1 MNIKYI
7 NIIKTLQYI
16 FFLTFF
22 FNSASLSVENKILLK
37 INNEIITS
45 IDIFNETIY
54 LKTLNPNL
62 KNLDNDKLIQVA
74 KESLI
79 REKIKKIEISKF
91 NNSKINDEYLDNVIT
106 NIFQNIGFKNEEEFL
121 NYINSN
127 NIDILTIRKKLSYE
141 AFWNQI
147 IYEKFFSKIKID
159 KEKIKRDIQENNQKL
174 KSYLLYEIVYN
185 ADESVKAKQ
194 IFEKIKKSISKDG
207 FQNTAAIFSISQSS
221 KSGGKLG
228 WINESSMNKKIYN
241 EVSKIKIGDYTNPI
255 LVPGG
260 FLILAVM
267 DKKKIDKEIDFENEL
282 SARIRT
288 LQNEQLNQ
296 YSNIYFKKIKKDI
309 LIDEK

>member
-7 NIIKTLQYI
+7 NIIKTFQYI

-22 FNSASLSVENKILLK
+22 FHSVSISVENKILLK

-62 KNLDNDKLIQVA
+62 KNLDNNKLIQVA
-74 KESLI
+74 RESLI
-79 REKIKKIEISKF
+79 REKIKKIEISKY
-91 NNSKINDEYLDNVIT
+91 NYNRINDEYLDNVIK
-106 NIFQNIGFKNEEEFL
+106 NIYQNIGIKTEEEFL
-121 NYINSN
+121 NYINLN
-127 NIDILTIRKKLSYE
+127 NIDILTVRKKLSYE

-147 IYEKFFSKIKID
+147 IYEKFFAKIKID
-159 KEKIKRDIQENNQKL
+159 KEKIKREIQENNQKL
-174 KSYLLYEIVYN
+174 ESYLLNEIIYS
-185 ADESVKAKQ
+185 ADESIEAKQ

-207 FQNTAAIFSISQSS
+207 FQNTAAIFSISKSS

-228 WINESSMNKKIYN
+228 WINQSSMNKKIYN
-241 EVSKIKIGDYTNPI
+241 EISKIKIGEYTNPI
-255 LVPGG
+255 LIPGG
-260 FLILAVM
+260 FLVLAVM
-267 DKKKIDKEIDFENEL
+267 DKKKIQNEIDVTKEL
-282 SARIRT
+282 NARIIS

>member
-22 FNSASLSVENKILLK
+22 FNSGSLSVENKILLK

-45 IDIFNETIY
+45 IDILNETIY

-62 KNLDNDKLIQVA
+62 KNLDNNKLIQVA

-91 NNSKINDEYLDNVIT
+91 NNNKINDEYLDNVIK

-159 KEKIKRDIQENNQKL
+159 KEKIKRDLQENNQKL

-207 FQNTAAIFSISQSS
+207 FQNTAAIFSISESS

-241 EVSKIKIGDYTNPI
+241 EVSKIQIGEYTNPI
-255 LVPGG
+255 LIPGG

-267 DKKKIDKEIDFENEL
+267 DKKKIDKKIDVEKEL
-282 SARIRT
+282 KTRIRS
-288 LQNEQLNQ
+288 LQNDQLNQ

>member
-1 MNIKYI
+1 MNIKYL
-7 NIIKTLQYI
+7 NTIKTLKYI

-22 FNSASLSVENKILLK
+22 FHYVSLAVENKILLK

-45 IDIFNETIY
+45 IDVLNETIY

-62 KNLDNDKLIQVA
+62 KNLDNNKLIQVA

-79 REKIKKIEISKF
+79 REKIKKIEISKS
-91 NNSKINDEYLDNVIT
+91 NNIKINDEYLDNVIK
-106 NIFQNIGFKNEEEFL
+106 NIYRNIGLKNEEEFR
-121 NYINSN
+121 NYISSN

-141 AFWNQI
+141 AFWNQL
-147 IYEKFFSKIKID
+147 IYDKFFTKIKID

-174 KSYLLYEIVYN
+174 KSYLLYEILYN
-185 ADESVKAKQ
+185 ADESIKAKQ

-207 FQNTAAIFSISQSS
+207 FQNTAAIFSISESS

-241 EVSKIKIGDYTNPI
+241 EVSKIQIGEYTNPI
-255 LVPGG
+255 LIPGG

-267 DKKKIDKEIDFENEL
+267 DKKKIDKEIDVEKVL
-282 SARIRT
+282 SERIRS

>member
-7 NIIKTLQYI
+7 KVIKTFQYI

-22 FNSASLSVENKILLK
+22 FNSLSISVENKILLK

-45 IDIFNETIY
+45 IDILNETIY

-62 KNLDNDKLIQVA
+62 KNLDNNKLIQVA
-74 KESLI
+74 KDSLI

-91 NNSKINDEYLDNVIT
+91 NNNKINDEYLDNVIT

-159 KEKIKRDIQENNQKL
+159 KEKIRRDIQENNQKL

-207 FQNTAAIFSISQSS
+207 FQNTAAIFSISESS

-241 EVSKIKIGDYTNPI
+241 EVSKIQIGEYTNPI
-255 LVPGG
+255 LIPGG

-267 DKKKIDKEIDFENEL
+267 DKKKIDKKIDIEKEL
-282 SARIRT
+282 KTRIRS
-288 LQNEQLNQ
+288 LQNDQLNQ

>member
-1 MNIKYI
+1 MNFKYL

-16 FFLTFF
+16 FFLIFF
-22 FNSASLSVENKILLK
+22 FHSVSLSVENKILLK

-45 IDIFNETIY
+45 IDVLNETIY

-62 KNLDNDKLIQVA
+62 KNLDNNKLIQVA

-91 NNSKINDEYLDNVIT
+91 NNIKIKDEYLDNVIK
-106 NIFQNIGFKNEEEFL
+106 NIYQNIGLKNEEEFRK
-121 NYINSN
+121 YINAN

-147 IYEKFFSKIKID
+147 IYEKFFAKIKID
-159 KEKIKRDIQENNQKL
+159 KEKIKREIQENNQKL
-174 KSYLLYEIVYN
+174 ESYLLNEIIYS
-185 ADESVKAKQ
+185 ADESIEAKQ

-207 FQNTAAIFSISQSS
+207 FQNTAAIFSISKSS

-228 WINESSMNKKIYN
+228 WINQSSMNKKIYN
-241 EVSKIKIGDYTNPI
+241 EISKIKIGEYTNPI
-255 LVPGG
+255 LIPGG
-260 FLILAVM
+260 FLVLAVM
-267 DKKKIDKEIDFENEL
+267 DKKKIQNEIDVKKEL
-282 SARIRT
+282 NARIIS

>member
-1 MNIKYI
+1 MVIKYTK
-7 NIIKTLQYI
+7 IIKTLKYI

-22 FNSASLSVENKILLK
+22 FHSVSLSIENKILLK

-45 IDIFNETIY
+45 IDIINETIY

-62 KNLDNDKLIQVA
+62 KNLDNNKLMQVA
-74 KESLI
+74 KDSLI

-91 NNSKINDEYLDNVIT
+91 NNNKINDKYLDNVIK
-106 NIFQNIGFKNEEEFL
+106 NIYQNIGLKNEEEFL

-127 NIDILTIRKKLSYE
+127 SIDILTIRKKLSYE

-147 IYEKFFSKIKID
+147 IYEKFFTKIKID
-159 KEKIKRDIQENNQKL
+159 KEKIKREIQENNQKL
-174 KSYLLYEIVYN
+174 ESYLLYEIVYN
-185 ADESVKAKQ
+185 ADESVQAKQ

-207 FQNTAAIFSISQSS
+207 FQNTAAIFSISESS

-241 EVSKIKIGDYTNPI
+241 EVSKIKIGAYTNPI
-255 LVPGG
+255 LIPGG
-260 FLILAVM
+260 FLLLAVM
-267 DKKKIDKEIDFENEL
+267 DKKEIDKEIDFEKEL
-282 SARIRT
+282 STRIRS

>member
-1 MNIKYI
+1 MEIKYI
-7 NIIKTLQYI
+7 KIVKTLQYI

-22 FNSASLSVENKILLK
+22 FHSVSLSIENKILLK

-45 IDIFNETIY
+45 IDIINETIY

-62 KNLDNDKLIQVA
+62 KNLDNNKLMQVA
-74 KESLI
+74 KDSLI

-91 NNSKINDEYLDNVIT
+91 NNNKISDKYLDNVIK
-106 NIFQNIGFKNEEEFL
+106 NIYQNIGLKNEEEFL

-127 NIDILTIRKKLSYE
+127 SIDILTIRKKLSYE

-147 IYEKFFSKIKID
+147 IYEKFFTKIKID
-159 KEKIKRDIQENNQKL
+159 KEKIKREIQENNQKL
-174 KSYLLYEIVYN
+174 ESYLLYEIVYN
-185 ADESVKAKQ
+185 ADESVQAKQ

-207 FQNTAAIFSISQSS
+207 FQNTAAIFSIAESS

-241 EVSKIKIGDYTNPI
+241 EVSKIKIGAYTNPI
-255 LVPGG
+255 LIPGG
-260 FLILAVM
+260 FLLLAVM
-267 DKKKIDKEIDFENEL
+267 DKKEIDKEIDFEKEL
-282 SARIRT
+282 STRIRS

>member
-7 NIIKTLQYI
+7 NIIKTFQYI

-22 FNSASLSVENKILLK
+22 FHSVSISVENKILLK

-62 KNLDNDKLIQVA
+62 KNLDNNKLIQVA
-74 KESLI
+74 RESLI
-79 REKIKKIEISKF
+79 REKIKKIEISKY
-91 NNSKINDEYLDNVIT
+91 NYNRINDEYLDNVIK
-106 NIFQNIGFKNEEEFL
+106 NIYQNIGIKTEEEFL
-121 NYINSN
+121 NYINLN
-127 NIDILTIRKKLSYE
+127 NIDILTVRKKLSYE

-147 IYEKFFSKIKID
+147 IYEKFFAKIKID
-159 KEKIKRDIQENNQKL
+159 KEKIKREIQENNQKL
-174 KSYLLYEIVYN
+174 ESYLLNEIIYS
-185 ADESVKAKQ
+185 ADESIEAKQ

-207 FQNTAAIFSISQSS
+207 FQNTAAIFSISKSS

-228 WINESSMNKKIYN
+228 WINQSSMNKKIYN
-241 EVSKIKIGDYTNPI
+241 EISKVQIGDYTDPI
-255 LVPGG
+255 LIPGG
-260 FLILAVM
+260 FLVLAVM
-267 DKKKIDKEIDFENEL
+267 DKKKIQNEIDVTKEL
-282 SARIRT
+282 NARIIS

>member
-16 FFLTFF
+16 FFFTFF
-22 FNSASLSVENKILLK
+22 FYSVSLSVENKILFK

-45 IDIFNETIY
+45 IDVINETIY

-62 KNLDNDKLIQVA
+62 KNLDNNKLIQVA

-79 REKIKKIEISKF
+79 REKIKKIEISKY
-91 NNSKINDEYLDNVIT
+91 NNIKIKDEYLDNVIQ
-106 NIFQNIGFKNEEEFL
+106 NIYQNIGLKNDEEFR
-121 NYINSN
+121 NYISSN
-127 NIDILTIRKKLSYE
+127 NINIPTIRKKLNYE
-141 AFWNQI
+141 ASWNQL
-147 IYEKFFSKIKID
+147 IYEKFFAKIKID
-159 KEKIKRDIQENNQKL
+159 KERIKRDIQENNQKL
-174 KSYLLYEIVYN
+174 KSYLLYEILYN
-185 ADESVKAKQ
+185 ADESIKAKQ
-194 IFEKIKKSISKDG
+194 IFKKIKKSISKDG
-207 FQNTAAIFSISQSS
+207 FQNAAAIFSISQSS

-241 EVSKIKIGDYTNPI
+241 EVSKTKIGDYTNPI

-267 DKKKIDKEIDFENEL
+267 DKKKIDKEIDVENEL
-282 SARIRT
+282 SARIRA

-296 YSNIYFKKIKKDI
+296 YSNIYFQKIKKDI

>member
-16 FFLTFF
+16 LFLTFF
-22 FNSASLSVENKILLK
+22 FNSVSLSIENKILLK
-37 INNEIITS
+37 INNEIITN
-45 IDIFNETIY
+45 IDILNEKIY

-79 REKIKKIEISKF
+79 REKIKKIEISKY
-91 NNSKINDEYLDNVIT
+91 NYNRINDEYLDNVIK
-106 NIFQNIGFKNEEEFL
+106 NIYQNIGIKTEEEFL
-121 NYINSN
+121 NYINLN
-127 NIDILTIRKKLSYE
+127 NIDILTVRKKLSYE

-147 IYEKFFSKIKID
+147 IYEKFFAKIKID
-159 KEKIKRDIQENNQKL
+159 KEKIKREIQENNQKL
-174 KSYLLYEIVYN
+174 ESYLLNEIIYS
-185 ADESVKAKQ
+185 ADESIEAKQ

-207 FQNTAAIFSISQSS
+207 FQNTAAIFSISKSS

-228 WINESSMNKKIYN
+228 WINQSSMNKKIYN
-241 EVSKIKIGDYTNPI
+241 EISKIKIGEYTNPI
-255 LVPGG
+255 LIPGG
-260 FLILAVM
+260 FLVLAVM
-267 DKKKIDKEIDFENEL
+267 DKKKIQNEIDVKKEL
-282 SARIRT
+282 NARIIS

>member
-22 FNSASLSVENKILLK
+22 FNSGSLSVENKILLK

-62 KNLDNDKLIQVA
+62 KNLDNNKLIQVA

-91 NNSKINDEYLDNVIT
+91 NNNKINDEYLDNVIK

-159 KEKIKRDIQENNQKL
+159 KEKIKRDLQENNQKL

-207 FQNTAAIFSISQSS
+207 FQNTAAIFSISESS

-228 WINESSMNKKIYN
+228 WINESSMNKKINN
-241 EVSKIKIGDYTNPI
+241 EVSKIQIGEYTNPI
-255 LVPGG
+255 LIPGG

-267 DKKKIDKEIDFENEL
+267 DKKKIDKKIDVEKEL
-282 SARIRT
+282 KTRIRS
-288 LQNEQLNQ
+288 LQNDQLNQ

>member
-16 FFLTFF
+16 FFFIFF
-22 FNSASLSVENKILLK
+22 FYSVSLSVENKILFK

-45 IDIFNETIY
+45 IDISNETIY

-62 KNLDNDKLIQVA
+62 KNLDNNKLIQVA

-91 NNSKINDEYLDNVIT
+91 NNNKINDEYLDNVIE
-106 NIFQNIGFKNEEEFL
+106 NIYRNIGLKNKEEFL
-121 NYINSN
+121 NYINSK
-127 NIDILTIRKKLSYE
+127 NIDMLTIRKKLSYE
-141 AFWNQI
+141 ALWNQI
-147 IYEKFFSKIKID
+147 IYEKFFTKIKID
-159 KEKIKRDIQENNQKL
+159 KQKIKKDIQENNQKL

-185 ADESVKAKQ
+185 VDESVKAKQ
-194 IFEKIKKSISKDG
+194 ILEKIKKSISKDG
-207 FQNTAAIFSISQSS
+207 FQNTAAVFSISESS

-241 EVSKIKIGDYTNPI
+241 EVSKIQIGAYTNPI
-255 LVPGG
+255 LIPGG

-267 DKKKIDKEIDFENEL
+267 DKKEVDKEIDIEKEL
-282 SARIRT
+282 STRVRS

>member
-22 FNSASLSVENKILLK
+22 FNSVSLSVENKILLK

-62 KNLDNDKLIQVA
+62 KNLNNDKLIQVA

-91 NNSKINDEYLDNVIT
+91 NNNKINDEYLDNVIK
-106 NIFQNIGFKNEEEFL
+106 NIFQNIGLKNEEEFL

-147 IYEKFFSKIKID
+147 IYKKFFSKIKID
-159 KEKIKRDIQENNQKL
+159 KEKIKKDIQENNQKL
-174 KSYLLYEIVYN
+174 KSYLLYEIVYSS
-185 ADESVKAKQ
+185 DESVKAKK

-207 FQNTAAIFSISQSS
+207 FQNTAAIFSISESS

-228 WINESSMNKKIYN
+228 WINQSSMSKKIYN
-241 EVSKIKIGDYTNPI
+241 ELSKIQIGDYTNPI
-255 LVPGG
+255 LIPGG

-267 DKKKIDKEIDFENEL
+267 DQKEIKKEIDIEKEL
-282 SARIRT
+282 NIRVRS

-296 YSNIYFKKIKKDI
+296 YSNIYYKKIKKDI
-309 LIDEK
+309 QINEK